1 MALGQPSIN
10 TPSSLQLV
18 SLQQTIANI
27 RERFRATDTVIAS
40 LQGTA
45 SQTTQQGAS
54 DLTALRRTIAT
65 LTGRVT
71 ALEDSSSG
79 TGGGDTQS
87 YLAAEAIV
95 QGAPVW
101 LSGNGEVSN
110 IDPDEPLAAAGFIGI
125 AAAGVAAGGQVIVA
139 RRGLVDIPGAAF
151 TPGRA
156 LYAEAGG
163 VTHEPAGNALPVG
176 VAVTATRM
184 SVAGGTLALTVPGI
198 DFAGEPFLPVTYALA
213 ANAID
218 LAASFN
224 ATGAGLAIKVA
235 TNEWAFRTLA
245 AGDGITVADADGIA
259 GDPTLAVARWADIV
273 FIDDVQ
279 VLTGKSMSGADN
291 TFSAIPQSAVVDLDA
306 DLLALQDMIA
316 LLDGELDAH
325 IADTSTHGVVGD
337 IVGTSDVQTLTNKT
351 IDGAA
356 NLLSVRLD
364 ADVVGDLPV
373 TNLGGGIGADAT
385 TFWRGD
391 GTWAVPAGGGAVDS
405 VNGQTGAVVLGLG
418 DLDDVDL
425 LTTPGPADGDVLAY
439 DALSGLWVPAAN
451 SSAVAWGAI
460 TGTLADQTDL
470 QAALDAKLDDSQA
483 SLFGLV
489 LLATTDAA
497 DAQAS
502 LDLVPGTDVQAY
514 SATLALLAGLTPAA
528 DRLPYFTGAGAA
540 ALATFTAGGRAL
552 VNSAGTANTFPY
564 FSSANTVTLG
574 SITAAG
580 RALLDD
586 ADAAAQ
592 RTTLGL
598 GTMATQAA
606 ADYLPLAGG
615 VMTGLLRIGG
625 PAECLRLSNSVG
637 FISGYNDANT
647 TRTGYLQFN
656 AGVSVLLEA
665 ENDSDVVFRAG
676 GSERMRISQANGVV
690 GIGTTSPFGTL
701 HLAGATEGTLVL
713 QNKAI
718 GANFGSWRVYT
729 DGAAAVTIGTIN
741 DNYTAGQNAYQITRS
756 AGSLSVA
763 SHAWY
768 IGASTE
774 VASLN
779 GSGFFGLGGNAAYQM
794 QVRGVG
800 QLVAGPT
807 DAGAK
812 GASLYLRDTGI
823 AGAGQ
828 GGALLFGAF
837 DSATPFA
844 AIKGF
849 ITNATPNT
857 QGDIIFST
865 RRSAGNTSLT
875 EAARITVD
883 GLLQTNNAASLIG
896 SLVALTNAAGAAA
909 GTLGN
914 APTAGN
920 PTKWI
925 QINDA
930 GTIRKIPTWT

>member
-1 MALGQPSIN
+1 MALGKPSIN
-10 TPSSLQLV
+10 APTALQLPA
-18 SLQQTIANI
+18 LQQTVANI
-27 RERFRATDTVIAS
+27 RERFAATDAVIAG
-40 LQGTA
+40 LQRAGQ
-45 SQTTQQGAS
+45 QTGNQGGSA
-54 DLTALRRTIAT
+54 DLTALSRTIAN
-65 LTGRVT
+65 LSGRVT
-71 ALEDSSSG
+71 TLENRSSG
-79 TGGGDTQS
+79 SGDTQS
-87 YLAAEAIV
+87 YLAGEALV
-95 QGAPVW
+95 QGEAVW
-101 LSGNGEVSN
+101 LSGEGTVSPM
-110 IDPDEPLAAAGFIGI
+110 DPDDPLAAAGFVGI
-125 AAAGVAAGGQVIVA
+125 TTAGVAGGGQATVA

-151 TPGRA
+151 TLGRA
-156 LYAEAGG
+156 LYAVAGG
-163 VTHEPAGNALPVG
+163 VSHTPAGNALPVG

-184 SVAGGTLALTVPGI
+184 SVAGGTLALTVPGV
-198 DFAGEPFLPVTYALA
+198 DLAGEPFLPVTYGLA
-213 ANAID
+213 ADAID

-224 ATGAGLAIKVA
+224 ATGAGLAVKTGV
-235 TNEWAFRTLA
+235 NEWTFRALA
-245 AGDGITVADADGIA
+245 AGDGINVTDGDGLL
-259 GDPTLAVARWADIV
+259 GDPTITVDRWADIV
-273 FIDDVQ
+273 FLNDAQ
-279 VLTGKSMSGADN
+279 VIAGKSMSGAAN
-291 TFSAIPQSAVVDLDA
+291 TFTAIPQAAVVNLPA
-306 DLLALQDMIA
+306 DLLALQDLIM
-316 LLDGELDAH
+316 LLDGDLDAH
-325 IADTSTHGVVGD
+325 VAATSAHGVLGAV
-337 IVGTSDVQTLTNKT
+337 VGTSDVQTLTGKT
-351 IDGAA
+351 IAGAS
-356 NLLSVRLD
+356 NTLSVRLV
-364 ADVVGDLPV
+364 ADVTGNLPV
-373 TNLGGGIGADAT
+373 ANLNSGTSADAT

-405 VNGQTGAVVLGLG
+405 VNGQTGAVLLGLG

-439 DALSGLWVPAAN
+439 DAMSGTWVPAAN

-489 LLATTDAA
+489 LLASLDAA
-497 DAQAS
+497 EAQAS

-665 ENDSDVVFRAG
+665 ENGSDVVFRAD
-676 GSERMRISQANGVV
+676 GSERMRVKASSGNV
-690 GIGTTSPFGTL
+690 GIGTANPFGNL
-701 HLAGATEGTLVL
+701 HVAGDTQGALVL

-718 GANFGSWRVYT
+718 GANFGSWRMYT
-729 DGAAAVTIGTIN
+729 DGVAAMNIGTIN
-741 DNYTAGQNAYQITRS
+741 DTYTAGQDAYQIARS
-756 AGSLSVA
+756 AGTLDILRQVWGIA
-763 SHAWY
+763 
-768 IGASTE
+768 GAEQLRLDATG
-774 VASLN
+774 L
-779 GSGFFGLGGNAAYQM
+779 GLGGAPNYQLT
-794 QVRGVG
+794 VRGAG
-800 QLVAGPT
+800 QANAGPA

-812 GASLYLRDTGI
+812 GSTLYLRDTSS

-828 GGALLFGAF
+828 GGAVLFGAF

-849 ITNATPNT
+849 ITDAANNSR
-857 QGDIIFST
+857 GDIVFSN
-865 RRSAGNTSLT
+865 RRIATDTALT
-875 EAARITVD
+875 ESVRITGA

-896 SLVALTNAAGAAA
+896 SSVSLSNAAGAAA
-909 GTLGN
+909 GTLSN